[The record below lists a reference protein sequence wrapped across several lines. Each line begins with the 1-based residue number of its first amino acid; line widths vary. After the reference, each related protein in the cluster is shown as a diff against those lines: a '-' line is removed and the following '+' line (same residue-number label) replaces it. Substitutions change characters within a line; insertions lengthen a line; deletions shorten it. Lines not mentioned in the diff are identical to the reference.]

1 VSFPAPQIF
10 TNLGLTGNANSLFA
24 TGIYGVVKVVGCC
37 IFLLFAADSL
47 GRRKSLLWTSIAQ
60 GAAMY
65 YIAIYI
71 RIEPPQ
77 AGTPVPPAGYVAI
90 VAIYLFATFFQ
101 FGWGPCCWVLV
112 SEIPTA
118 RLRALNVSIAA
129 ATQWLFNFVVARAT
143 PNMIATVGR
152 GGYG

>member
-1 VSFPAPQIF
+1 
-10 TNLGLTGNANSLFA
+10 
-24 TGIYGVVKVVGCC
+24 
-37 IFLLFAADSL
+37 
-47 GRRKSLLWTSIAQ
+47 
-60 GAAMY
+60 MY

-77 AGTPVPPAGYVAI
+77 EGEPVPAAGYVAI
-90 VAIYLFATFFQ
+90 VCIYLFAVFFQ
-101 FGWGPCCWVLV
+101 FGWGPVCWIYV

-118 RLRALNVSIAA
+118 RLRALNVSLGA

-143 PNMIATVGR
+143 PNMIATVGK